1 MGLTCAFFLV
11 VFGRNDDDD
20 VVFFYLNTRRGMHAE
35 LVMIVAS
42 EKARWFVVQC
52 ILSRC
57 C

>member
-1 MGLTCAFFLV
+1 MCFFLV